1 MTATKRQ
8 AAMSID
14 NMSKL
19 VDDPVDARPLIPLLM
34 PALEYATETLCDP
47 EARGCVGACYC
58 WYASALDAKVKSVAI
73 NDIDHEAVFGF
84 LKAKVPSAVV
94 AAGEIALCHVA
105 HLICSCMAT
114 KKFTAEDWA
123 DVIGQLSNLIP
134 AEGPIQ
140 KVSFRWVMFRG

>member
-1 MTATKRQ
+1 MT
-8 AAMSID
+8 
-14 NMSKL
+14 
-19 VDDPVDARPLIPLLM
+19 PLM
-34 PALEYATETLCDP
+34 PDPSFPCSCPPWSTPLRPSVTLRLAGVLERAT
-47 EARGCVGACYC
+47 AGMQ
-58 WYASALDAKVKSVAI
+58 ALDAKVKSVVI
-73 NDIDHEAVFGF
+73 NDIDHEAVFGA
-84 LKAKVPSAVV
+84 LKAKVPGAVV

-114 KKFTAEDWA
+114 KKFTVEDWA